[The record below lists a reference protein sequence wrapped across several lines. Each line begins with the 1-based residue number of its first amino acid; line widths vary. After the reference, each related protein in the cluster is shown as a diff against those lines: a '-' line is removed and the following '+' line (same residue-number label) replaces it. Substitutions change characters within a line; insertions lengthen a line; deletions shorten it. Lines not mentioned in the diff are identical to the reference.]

1 MSYKVLYRKYRPDN
15 FDDVIGQKYVV
26 EILKNSIKEGHIAHA
41 YLFSGPR
48 GTGKTSMARILAK
61 SLNCLDNK
69 EGKACEKCNNCISFL
84 SNPDIIEIDAASNN
98 GVEEIRELINNVK
111 IMPSSL
117 KYKVY
122 IIDEV
127 HMLSQS
133 AFNALLLTLEEPPEH
148 VIFILATTNIES
160 VPITILSRCQKFD
173 FRRIDDDDIV
183 NRLKFICE
191 KENISYEEDGLREI
205 AILSDGGLRDALSIL
220 DQISKN
226 GKVITLE
233 LVSREVGSISNKKID
248 DLIKSIDKKDLEN
261 FNKIFDEFYNNNLN
275 YKVIIK
281 KLIYSLSDISIK
293 ILNDESNWNLS
304 FDDCKNMI
312 FELNDLINKINININ
327 AYLLIKILLL
337 NYFKKENVPIEASNY
352 GKNVELKSEKNLEI
366 DGKKDIDFNR
376 KNTFVNFNNNLK
388 NINEDFINRRI
399 NNCFVNA
406 SKNNLLS
413 IQKIWSEFIKKIDVA
428 QIKGLISDTQV
439 VTASDSYAILIT
451 TINHQEIELN
461 QNIDNIEKSFNNF
474 FNKEYKLIFLNEEK
488 WNIEKKKYIN
498 NLQKKYKYEFISED
512 IEENNDS
519 EDEMTTIANN
529 LFAKDKIEIE

>member
-352 GKNVELKSEKNLEI
+352 GKIVELKSEKNLEI

>member
-1 MSYKVLYRKYRPDN
+1 MSYKVLYRKYRPNN

-69 EGKACEKCNNCISFL
+69 EGKACEKCNNCISFS

-98 GVEEIRELINNVK
+98 GVEEIRELINNIK
-111 IMPSSL
+111 IMPTSL
-117 KYKVY
+117 KFKVY

-173 FRRIDDDDIV
+173 FRRIDDNDIV

-191 KENISYEEDGLREI
+191 KENIPYEDEGLREI

-226 GKVITLE
+226 NETITLD
-233 LVSREVGSISNKKID
+233 LVSKEVGSISNKKIN
-248 DLIKSIDKKDLEN
+248 DLIKSINDNDLKT
-261 FNKIFDEFYNNNLN
+261 FNNIFEEFYNNNLN

-281 KLIYSLSDISIK
+281 KLIYSLSELSTN
-293 ILNDESNWNLS
+293 ILSGECDSNLS
-304 FDDCKNMI
+304 FDDCKKMI

-327 AYLLIKILLL
+327 AYLLIKVLLL
-337 NYFKKENVPIEASNY
+337 SYFKIQNNVNDPSKY
-352 GKNVELKSEKNLEI
+352 GKFEN
-366 DGKKDIDFNR
+366 
-376 KNTFVNFNNNLK
+376 K
-388 NINEDFINRRI
+388 NINDLSVKNEKNDVKFNDKINTINYNENSLSISDEFVNRRI

-406 SKNNLLS
+406 SKLS
-413 IQKIWSEFIKKIDVA
+413 LINVQKIWNNFIKDTDFAKL
-428 QIKGLISDTQV
+428 KGLISDTQV
-439 VTASDSYAILIT
+439 VTASDSYVILVT
-451 TINHQEIELN
+451 TINHQEAELN
-461 QNIDNIEKSFNNF
+461 QNIEMIENNFNNF
-474 FNKEYKLIFLNEEK
+474 CSSEYRLVFLSEKK
-488 WNIEKKKYIN
+488 WNIEKKKYIE
-498 NLQKKYKYEFISED
+498 NLQKKYKYEYIYEQTSD
-512 IEENNDS
+512 NIDT
-519 EDEMTTIANN
+519 EDEITSLANN
-529 LFAKDKIEIE
+529 LFSKDKIEIE

>member
-26 EILKNSIKEGHIAHA
+26 EILKNSIKEGRIAHA

-226 GKVITLE
+226 GEVITLE
-233 LVSREVGSISNKKID
+233 LVSQEVGSISNKKID
-248 DLIKSIDKKDLEN
+248 DLIKSIDKKNLEN

-406 SKNNLLS
+406 SKNYLLS

>member
-226 GKVITLE
+226 GEVITLE
-233 LVSREVGSISNKKID
+233 LVSQEVGSISNKKID

-337 NYFKKENVPIEASNY
+337 NYFKKKNVPIEASNY

>member
-226 GKVITLE
+226 GEVITLE

-248 DLIKSIDKKDLEN
+248 DLIKSIDKKNLEN

-352 GKNVELKSEKNLEI
+352 GKIVELKSEKNLEI

-376 KNTFVNFNNNLK
+376 KNTFVNFKNNLK
-388 NINEDFINRRI
+388 NINEDFINQRI

-406 SKNNLLS
+406 SKNYLLS

>member
-226 GKVITLE
+226 GEVITLE
-233 LVSREVGSISNKKID
+233 LVSQEVGSISNKKID
-248 DLIKSIDKKDLEN
+248 DLIKSIDKKNLEN

-352 GKNVELKSEKNLEI
+352 GKIVELKSEKKLEI

-406 SKNNLLS
+406 SKNNLLN

>member
-26 EILKNSIKEGHIAHA
+26 EILKNSIKEGRIAHA

-226 GKVITLE
+226 GEVITLE
-233 LVSREVGSISNKKID
+233 LVSQEVGSISNKKID

-376 KNTFVNFNNNLK
+376 KNMFVNFNNNLK

-413 IQKIWSEFIKKIDVA
+413 IQKTWSEFIKKIDVA

-512 IEENNDS
+512 IEENNDL

>member
-233 LVSREVGSISNKKID
+233 LVSREVGSISNKKIN
-248 DLIKSIDKKDLEN
+248 DLIKSIDKKNLEN

-352 GKNVELKSEKNLEI
+352 GKIVELKSEKNLEI

-376 KNTFVNFNNNLK
+376 KNTFVNSNNNLK

>member
-26 EILKNSIKEGHIAHA
+26 EILKNSIKEGRIAHA

-226 GKVITLE
+226 GEVITLE
-233 LVSREVGSISNKKID
+233 LVSQEVGSISNKKID

-352 GKNVELKSEKNLEI
+352 GKNVELKSEKNLGI

-406 SKNNLLS
+406 SKNYLLS

-488 WNIEKKKYIN
+488 WDIEKKKYIN

>member
-205 AILSDGGLRDALSIL
+205 AVLSDGGLRDALSIL

-226 GKVITLE
+226 GEVITLE
-233 LVSREVGSISNKKID
+233 LVSQEVGSISNKKID

-366 DGKKDIDFNR
+366 DGKKDINFNR

>member
-1 MSYKVLYRKYRPDN
+1 MSYKVLYRKYRPNN

-26 EILKNSIKEGHIAHA
+26 EVLKNSIKEGHIAHA

-69 EGKACEKCNNCISFL
+69 EGKACEKCNNCISFS

-98 GVEEIRELINNVK
+98 GVEEIRELINNIK
-111 IMPSSL
+111 IMPTSL
-117 KYKVY
+117 KFKVY

-173 FRRIDDDDIV
+173 FRRIDDNDIV

-191 KENISYEEDGLREI
+191 KENIPYEDEGLREI

-226 GKVITLE
+226 NETITLD
-233 LVSREVGSISNKKID
+233 LVSKEVGSISNKKIN
-248 DLIKSIDKKDLEN
+248 DLIKSINDNDLKT
-261 FNKIFDEFYNNNLN
+261 FNNIFEEFYNNNLN

-281 KLIYSLSDISIK
+281 KLIYSLSELSTN
-293 ILNDESNWNLS
+293 ILSGECDSNLS
-304 FDDCKNMI
+304 FDDCKKMI

-327 AYLLIKILLL
+327 AYLLIKVLLL
-337 NYFKKENVPIEASNY
+337 SYFKIQNNVNDPSKY
-352 GKNVELKSEKNLEI
+352 GKFEN
-366 DGKKDIDFNR
+366 
-376 KNTFVNFNNNLK
+376 K
-388 NINEDFINRRI
+388 NINDLSVKNEKNDVKFNDKINTINYNENSLSISDEFVNRRI

-406 SKNNLLS
+406 SKLS
-413 IQKIWSEFIKKIDVA
+413 LINVQKIWNNFIKDTDFAKL
-428 QIKGLISDTQV
+428 KGLISDTQV
-439 VTASDSYAILIT
+439 VTASDSYVILVT
-451 TINHQEIELN
+451 TINHQETELN
-461 QNIDNIEKSFNNF
+461 QNIEMIENNFNNF
-474 FNKEYKLIFLNEEK
+474 CSSEYRLVFLSEKK
-488 WNIEKKKYIN
+488 WNIEKKKYIE
-498 NLQKKYKYEFISED
+498 NLQKKYKYEYIYEQTSD
-512 IEENNDS
+512 NIDT
-519 EDEMTTIANN
+519 EDEITSLANN
-529 LFAKDKIEIE
+529 LFSKDKIEIE

>member
-26 EILKNSIKEGHIAHA
+26 EILKNSIKEGRIAHA

-226 GKVITLE
+226 GEVITLE
-233 LVSREVGSISNKKID
+233 LVSQEVGSISNKKID

-337 NYFKKENVPIEASNY
+337 NYFKKKNVPIEASNY
-352 GKNVELKSEKNLEI
+352 GKNVELKSEKKLEI

-406 SKNNLLS
+406 SKNNLLN

>member
-226 GKVITLE
+226 GEVITLE
-233 LVSREVGSISNKKID
+233 LVSQEVGSISNKKID

-337 NYFKKENVPIEASNY
+337 NYFKKKNVPIEASNY
-352 GKNVELKSEKNLEI
+352 GKNLELKSEKNLEI

-512 IEENNDS
+512 IEENNDL

>member
-26 EILKNSIKEGHIAHA
+26 EILKNSIKEGRIAHA

-226 GKVITLE
+226 GEVITLE
-233 LVSREVGSISNKKID
+233 LVSQEVGSISNKKID

-352 GKNVELKSEKNLEI
+352 GKNVELKSEKKLEI

-376 KNTFVNFNNNLK
+376 KNTFVNLNNNLK

-406 SKNNLLS
+406 SKNYLLS

>member
-26 EILKNSIKEGHIAHA
+26 EILKNSIKEGRIAHA

-226 GKVITLE
+226 GEVITLE
-233 LVSREVGSISNKKID
+233 LVSQEVGSISNKKID

-337 NYFKKENVPIEASNY
+337 NYFKKENVPIEASKY

-388 NINEDFINRRI
+388 NINDDFINRRI

-406 SKNNLLS
+406 SKNNLIS

>member
-1 MSYKVLYRKYRPDN
+1 M
-15 FDDVIGQKYVV
+15 
-26 EILKNSIKEGHIAHA
+26 
-41 YLFSGPR
+41 
-48 GTGKTSMARILAK
+48 
-61 SLNCLDNK
+61 
-69 EGKACEKCNNCISFL
+69 
-84 SNPDIIEIDAASNN
+84 
-98 GVEEIRELINNVK
+98 
-111 IMPSSL
+111 
-117 KYKVY
+117 
-122 IIDEV
+122 
-127 HMLSQS
+127 
-133 AFNALLLTLEEPPEH
+133 
-148 VIFILATTNIES
+148 
-160 VPITILSRCQKFD
+160 
-173 FRRIDDDDIV
+173 
-183 NRLKFICE
+183 
-191 KENISYEEDGLREI
+191 
-205 AILSDGGLRDALSIL
+205 
-220 DQISKN
+220 
-226 GKVITLE
+226 
-233 LVSREVGSISNKKID
+233 
-248 DLIKSIDKKDLEN
+248 
-261 FNKIFDEFYNNNLN
+261 
-275 YKVIIK
+275 
-281 KLIYSLSDISIK
+281 SDISIK

>member
-226 GKVITLE
+226 GEVITLE

>member
-15 FDDVIGQKYVV
+15 FDDLIGQKYVV

-226 GKVITLE
+226 GEVITLE
-233 LVSREVGSISNKKID
+233 LVSQEVGSISNKKID

-413 IQKIWSEFIKKIDVA
+413 IQKIWSEFIKKINVA

>member
-15 FDDVIGQKYVV
+15 FDDLIGQKYVV

-226 GKVITLE
+226 GEVITLE
-233 LVSREVGSISNKKID
+233 LVSQEVGSISNKKID